1 MATPVQ
7 PRHTRKRKSV
17 LKRIRQTERRT
28 VINRANKSRLRTQ
41 VKKFRRAVAAGDLA
55 QAREL
60 LRPTL
65 SLIDRSIQK
74 GILHPNT
81 ADRTKSRL
89 RLRYN
94 ELSKQQGAAEA
105 SPG

>member
-1 MATPVQ
+1 M
-7 PRHTRKRKSV
+7 
-17 LKRIRQTERRT
+17 
-28 VINRANKSRLRTQ
+28 
-41 VKKFRRAVAAGDLA
+41 KKFRRAVAAGDLA

-65 SLIDRSIQK
+65 SVIDRSIQK

-89 RLRYN
+89 VLRYN
-94 ELSKQQGAAEA
+94 ELAQQQGGAPA
-105 SPG
+105 SAG